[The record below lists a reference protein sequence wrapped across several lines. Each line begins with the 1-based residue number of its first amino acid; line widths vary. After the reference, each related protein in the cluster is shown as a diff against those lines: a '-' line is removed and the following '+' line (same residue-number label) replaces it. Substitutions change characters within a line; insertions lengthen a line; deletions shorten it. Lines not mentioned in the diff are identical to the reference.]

1 MLYVGCLDGSI
12 RCVVPQG
19 KDIALENYIICKPH
33 SDSVKKVG
41 VGVRPKAQITTGK
54 NMEGSNLVFSVGADS
69 RLSICSKTA
78 NGRRFDQQLHVKLRN
93 VPNSL
98 CFVDTLSDNM
108 VLSCS
113 NSNYLLTIT
122 EIALGVCFSHL

>member
-1 MLYVGCLDGSI
+1 MRREV
-12 RCVVPQG
+12 
-19 KDIALENYIICKPH
+19 
-33 SDSVKKVG
+33 
-41 VGVRPKAQITTGK
+41 QITTGK

-122 EIALGVCFSHL
+122 EIALGVCFSHSFVVVIPATLLCCLVQTNTRLQ

>member
-1 MLYVGCLDGSI
+1 M
-12 RCVVPQG
+12 
-19 KDIALENYIICKPH
+19 
-33 SDSVKKVG
+33 
-41 VGVRPKAQITTGK
+41 
-54 NMEGSNLVFSVGADS
+54 
-69 RLSICSKTA
+69 
-78 NGRRFDQQLHVKLRN
+78 KLRN

-122 EIALGVCFSHL
+122 EIALGVCFSHS